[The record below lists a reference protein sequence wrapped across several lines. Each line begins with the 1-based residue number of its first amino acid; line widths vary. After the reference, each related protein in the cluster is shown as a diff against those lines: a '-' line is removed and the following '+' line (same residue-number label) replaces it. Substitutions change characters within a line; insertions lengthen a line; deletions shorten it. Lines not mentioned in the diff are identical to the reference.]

1 MRQNPSDDELL
12 RSYLLGQLPEDEADR
27 LEQRL
32 LLDDELFLLSE
43 AIEAELLAAADR
55 DELAPA
61 ERERVL
67 RRLASSPQGLERLAF
82 ARSLNQ
88 AANPAPASVV
98 VPFPQR
104 RTPPAFRWAALAAA
118 LVAAAG
124 LSWYVVSSQPGGDS
138 PPVVVQERPAL
149 ADARPVT
156 KPVAPPPPSSPET
169 VQAEP
174 SRVVFQ
180 LALVSLRGS
189 EAAETLRIPAGSEL
203 VELQL
208 FGDDLESFQ
217 TFSVT
222 VRDESGAAIWEKSG
236 VRAKKRELGPAVVV
250 EVPADRLPAGT
261 YEIQTRGVAPG
272 QEPEELA
279 PLEVE
284 IVWKPKG

>member
-12 RSYLLGQLPEDEADR
+12 RSHLLGELPEDEADR

-67 RRLASSPQGLERLAF
+67 RRLASSPQGRQRLAL
-82 ARSLNQ
+82 AHSLNQ
-88 AANPAPASVV
+88 AANPAPADVV
-98 VPFPQR
+98 VPFPR
-104 RTPPAFRWAALAAA
+104 RTTSPAFRWGALAAA

-124 LSWYVVSSQPGGDS
+124 LSWSLLSTPRGGDS
-138 PPVVVQERPAL
+138 PPVEVQERPAT
-149 ADARPVT
+149 ADAHPAT
-156 KPVAPPPPSSPET
+156 KPAAPVPPSLPET
-169 VQAEP
+169 VPTEP

-180 LALVSLRGS
+180 LALMSLRGA
-189 EAAETLRIPAGSEL
+189 EAAETLRIPAGSGL

-222 VRDESGAAIWEKSG
+222 VRDESGAAVWEKG
-236 VRAKKRELGPAVVV
+236 GIRPKKRDLGPAVVV
-250 EVPADRLPAGT
+250 EVPAGRLPAGT

-279 PLEVE
+279 PLEVKV
-284 IVWKPKG
+284 VWKPQG